1 MRRGSMRAREGSHLY
16 WKSASLRRPNQKR
29 SDLFNPPLSKN
40 PYHLKDLQP
49 AELLASVDARLFLP
63 RPRCSQ
69 IPLGPVRAQGLVTL
83 KLNVR

>member
-63 RPRCSQ
+63 RPAV
-69 IPLGPVRAQGLVTL
+69 VRFRSARSAL
-83 KLNVR
+83 RDWSR